1 MAILVTGGLGFIG
14 SHTCVSLLASGHEVV
29 VLDDLSNSSI
39 DVLDRIETIAGRR
52 PSFVHAS
59 VNDTKR
65 LPEVFLNFDV
75 SAVIHFAAL
84 KAVADSMKQPLAY
97 YAANVTGTVAL
108 LNCMQTANVRTFV
121 FSSSAT
127 VYGLPPSLPIRED
140 FPRSTTNPYG
150 RSKLIV
156 EDVLTDL
163 SAADSSWRIANLRY
177 FNPIGAHESGMLG
190 ERPQKTPN
198 NLMPFLLQVAAGERE
213 RLDIFG
219 GDYPT
224 RDGSCIRDFIHV
236 VDLAEGHV
244 AALRYLGEN
253 SGNISINLG
262 AGRGVSVFEI
272 CDAFERSTGCHVPRR
287 VVDRRP
293 GDVPESWADV
303 TKARRELG
311 WFAHRDIDAMCRDAW
326 RWQSSRAV
334 QY

>member
-14 SHTCVSLLASGHEVV
+14 SHTSVSLLESGHDVV
-29 VLDDLSNSSI
+29 VLDDMSNSSV
-39 DVLDRIETIAGRR
+39 DVLDRIEAIACRR

-65 LPEVFLNFDV
+65 LPEVFVNFNI

-84 KAVADSMKQPLAY
+84 KAVTESMREPLAY

-108 LNCMQTANVRTFV
+108 LNCMQAADVKTFV

-127 VYGLPPSLPIRED
+127 VYGSPASLPIHED

-163 SAADSSWRIANLRY
+163 SMSDSSWRIANLRY

-190 ERPQKTPN
+190 ERPQKTAS
-198 NLMPFLLQVAAGERE
+198 NLMPFLLQVAAGRRE

-253 SGNISINLG
+253 PGKISVNLG
-262 AGRGVSVFEI
+262 MGRGVSVFEI
-272 CDAFERSTGCHVPRR
+272 CDAFERSTGRYIPRR
-287 VVDRRP
+287 VVARRP
-293 GDVPESWADV
+293 GDVAESWADV
-303 TKARRELG
+303 TRAKQELC
-311 WFAHRDIDAMCRDAW
+311 WFARRDIDAMCRDAW
-326 RWQSSRAV
+326 RWQSSIV
-334 QY
+334 S